1 MINVKLVKFLLVIC
15 AAFCVVILLEWLY
28 ALYAQKQLLASINAL
43 DKQKNAVSELPT
55 IELSERQETSYTDLV
70 NRPLFIQ
77 GRKPVA
83 ETSTTTASTVTAAS
97 GTWNWELNGIYTQ
110 DNRLYALFS
119 RNGVKTP
126 KDNFRKITKDNNL
139 DGWLLTEIHKDKV
152 ILTQSGNQKELLL
165 RKSKPK
171 DTHKVGDNPANMPG
185 IPNPPPGMMP
195 GMGHVH
201 NPQEQIPVPP
211 PMPDPIPEP
220 VIEPELIPDDSAES
234 NFENSNDEQY

>member
-1 MINVKLVKFLLVIC
+1 MINVKLVKFLLAIC

-43 DKQKNAVSELPT
+43 DKQKNAASQLPT
-55 IELSERQETSYTDLV
+55 IELSEREETSYTDLV

-83 ETSTTTASTVTAAS
+83 ETDSKNEQPIGLAS
-97 GTWNWELNGIYTQ
+97 GTLNWDLNGIYTQ
-110 DNRLYALFS
+110 NNRLYALFT
-119 RNGVKTP
+119 RTGTKTP
-126 KDNFRKITKDNNL
+126 KDNYRKITKDSNL

-152 ILTQSGNQKELLL
+152 ILTQGSNQKELFL

-171 DTHKVGDNPANMPG
+171 DAAKLGNNPANMPG
-185 IPNPPPGMMP
+185 MPNQPGMMP
-195 GMGHVH
+195 GGHIH
-201 NPQEQIPVPP
+201 NPQEQV
-211 PMPDPIPEP
+211 PIPEPMPEPVPQP

-234 NFENSNDEQY
+234 NFENSDEQY

>member
-1 MINVKLVKFLLVIC
+1 MINVRLVKFLLAIC

-43 DKQKNAVSELPT
+43 DKQKNAASQLPT
-55 IELSERQETSYTDLV
+55 IELSERDETSYTDLV

-83 ETSTTTASTVTAAS
+83 ETADTGATPVTPAS
-97 GTWNWELNGIYTQ
+97 GTLNWDLNGIYTQ
-110 DNRLYALFS
+110 NNHLYALFS
-119 RNGVKTP
+119 RTGAKTP
-126 KDNFRKITKDNNL
+126 KDNFRKITKDSNL
-139 DGWLLTEIHKDKV
+139 DGWVLTEIHKDKV
-152 ILTQSGNQKELLL
+152 ILNQGGNQKELFL

-171 DTHKVGDNPANMPG
+171 DAARPG
-185 IPNPPPGMMP
+185 INPGMMP
-195 GMGHVH
+195 GMPNQPGMMPGQGHVH

-211 PMPDPIPEP
+211 PMPEPVPEP